1 MKRSNRL
8 ILLIGIF
15 LAAAAFVG
23 IVLLLGQGVP
33 ANGVGQEVARST
45 IVVASTDIALGTT
58 LTEDLVEEQAVD
70 LAAKPPGSPTL
81 ESEVIGQTVTTQLTR
96 GQIITAQAWAVTTV
110 DPNIGRLLEPGHRAM
125 SIELAYGDVVGR
137 LIRPGDRVDVVVSIT
152 GADRFPVVTTDPATD
167 QITVVPGVNATSVKA
182 IIQNVEVVGTLLPA
196 VPTPEGQPAPV
207 GPSFPG
213 PETSQL
219 VILAVTAQEAEVLR
233 FAQIDGGI
241 TLILRSPE
249 DAEAPDEVTTGI
261 TLRQLVDAWGVIP
274 PQIVETILPN
284 D

>member
-23 IVLLLGQGVP
+23 IVFLLGGGAP
-33 ANGVGQEVARST
+33 ANGVGQEPARST
-45 IVVASTDIALGTT
+45 IVVASTDIALGST
-58 LTEDLVEEQAVD
+58 LTADLVEEQAVD

-110 DPNIGRLLEPGHRAM
+110 DPNIGRLLDPGRRAM
-125 SIELAYGDVVGR
+125 SVELAYGDVVGR
-137 LIRPGDRVDVVVSIT
+137 LVRPGDRVDVVVSIT
-152 GADRFPVVTTDPATD
+152 GTDKFPVVTTDPQTD
-167 QITVVPGVNATSVKA
+167 VITIVPGVNTTSVKA
-182 IIQNVEVVGTLLPA
+182 IIQNIEVVGTLLPA
-196 VPTPEGQPAPV
+196 VPTPEGQVAPS

-249 DAEAPDEVTTGI
+249 DAEAPNEVTTGI
-261 TLRQLVDAWGVIP
+261 TLRQLVDAWAVIP
-274 PQIVETILPN
+274 PQIVETILP
-284 D
+284 DD